1 MVGALTTQALAG
13 VALLAA
19 VAAGTGVWPVVALL
33 FVVVASLGLVMPN
46 ATALAL
52 ADHPDVA
59 GSASG
64 LLGVMQFIVGAA
76 TAPLV
81 GVAGTD
87 TALPMAMLIAA
98 LGLGG
103 VLAGTVLAG
112 SGRVPATRTVR
123 TVP

>member
-1 MVGALTTQALAG
+1 
-13 VALLAA
+13 
-19 VAAGTGVWPVVALL
+19 
-33 FVVVASLGLVMPN
+33 MPN

-112 SGRVPATRTVR
+112 SGRVPAARTVR